1 MNDRRLEKIF
11 SQALNLPLEQV
22 QETLSYRSVPQWDSI
37 SHMALVA
44 ALEKEFG
51 IFMETQDVIDLSSVA
66 KGREILKKY
75 GVTV

>member
-1 MNDRRLEKIF
+1 MNDRRLERIF
-11 SQALNLPLEQV
+11 AEALNLPLEQV
-22 QETLSYRSVPQWDSI
+22 QDSLSYRSVPQWDSI

-51 IFMETQDVIDLSSVA
+51 LFIETQDVIDLSSVA
-66 KGREILKKY
+66 KAREILKKH

>member
-1 MNDRRLEKIF
+1 MNDQRLEKIF
-11 SQALNLPLEQV
+11 SQSLNLPLDQV
-22 QETLSYRSVPQWDSI
+22 QESLGYRSVPQWDSI

-51 IFMETQDVIDLSSVA
+51 IFIDTQDVIDMSSVA
-66 KGREILKKY
+66 KAREILKKY